1 MKSNLFLLI
10 GEDKKSLDF
19 TVFNILDK
27 IDYDDN
33 NKIVYDMNDDK
44 FIDVLEEASMVS
56 LFSSVK
62 IIIVNNFMID
72 NISEEEYNYLEK
84 FVESKNK
91 DVYLILIS
99 GKVDTRK
106 KNYKLFKEEFT
117 VNDINKIDNSNIYD
131 YVDNR
136 IKEKGYKIDS
146 LNVEYLLSKIGND
159 INNINNELDKLF
171 IYKIDSKNIDREDID
186 LLVFDNIDN
195 VVYEFTNAIL
205 DNDINKVKM
214 MYDKFMIDNVGI
226 DYLLSTLSGSFRT
239 SLIIKLLNRKNMSN
253 FEISKVIG
261 KKEFFVKKS
270 LDRLYQ
276 YSVDDL
282 KKYINKLAKID
293 RDFKSGKDNVGR
305 FELFLF
311 VKEG

>member
-1 MKSNLFLLI
+1 MLI